1 MITVT
6 ATEMQNNFG
15 EYLKLVQNGNEIM
28 ILKNGKEAARMV
40 SLEQKTTV
48 LTNALRGIL
57 KNDYDE
63 KEMRKEQMKK
73 YENIG

>member
-40 SLEQKTTV
+40 SLEQKNTV